1 MKPLVKLAVLLF
13 AVTLL
18 LTACTPSES
27 GIVPKPYTATNLEV
41 HFFDAGKADAILLT
55 TANSAVLIDTGE
67 KGFGKTILADL
78 EEKGV
83 SKLDYLIVTHFDQ
96 DHVGGAAKVL
106 ESITVG
112 TVLQSNQ
119 PKDSKEYDNYVDALN
134 AAGIVPV
141 TVRETYEFTQDGV
154 AYTVDPPRKSKYNE
168 DESNNSS
175 LIVSVV
181 NGGNRLLFTGDA
193 QTERL
198 AELLDTDS
206 TSYDVLKLPHHGQDE
221 PLLDPLLKSTKPS
234 YAVITS
240 SDDEPESEEVV
251 RALKQAGI
259 RILLTREGSFTL
271 ESDGTEIRLANDSG
285 LSAL

>member
-134 AAGIVPV
+134 TAGIVPV

-221 PLLDPLLKSTKPS
+221 PLLDPLLKSTKPT

>member
-1 MKPLVKLAVLLF
+1 MKPLVKPGVLLF
-13 AVTLL
+13 AITLL

-134 AAGIVPV
+134 TAGIVPV

-181 NGGNRLLFTGDA
+181 NGGNRFLFTGDA

-198 AELLDTDS
+198 AEFLDTDR

-259 RILLTREGSFTL
+259 RILLTREGSVTL
-271 ESDGTEIRLANDSG
+271 ESDGTEVRLANDSASP
-285 LSAL
+285 LF

>member
-1 MKPLVKLAVLLF
+1 MSKRLISILCMLA
-13 AVTLL
+13 LL
-18 LTACTPSES
+18 LSVRGSASAQERADVSP
-27 GIVPKPYTATNLEV
+27 LEV
-41 HFFDAGKADAILLT
+41 YFFDAGKADAILLT
-55 TANSAVLIDTGE
+55 TANTAVLIDTRE

-134 AAGIVPV
+134 TAGIVPV

-181 NGGNRLLFTGDA
+181 NGGNRFLFTGDA

-198 AELLDTDS
+198 AEFLDTDR

-234 YAVITS
+234 YVVITS
-240 SDDEPESEEVV
+240 SDDEPESEMVV
-251 RALKQAGI
+251 RALEQAGI
-259 RILLTREGSFTL
+259 RILLTREGSVTL
-271 ESDGTEIRLANDSG
+271 ESDGTEVRLANDSASP
-285 LSAL
+285 LF

>member
-134 AAGIVPV
+134 TAGIVPV

-154 AYTVDPPRKSKYNE
+154 AYTVDPPRKAKYNE

-181 NGGNRLLFTGDA
+181 NGGNRFLFTGDA

-198 AELLDTDS
+198 AEFLDTDR

-271 ESDGTEIRLANDSG
+271 VSDGTDVRLANDSG

>member
-41 HFFDAGKADAILLT
+41 HFFDAGKADAI
-55 TANSAVLIDTGE
+55 LIDTGE

-134 AAGIVPV
+134 TAGIVPV

-181 NGGNRLLFTGDA
+181 NGGNRFLFTGDA

-198 AELLDTDS
+198 AEFLDTDR
-206 TSYDVLKLPHHGQDE
+206 TSYDVLKFPHHGQDE

-259 RILLTREGSFTL
+259 RILLTREGSVTL
-271 ESDGTEIRLANDSG
+271 ESDGTEVRLANDSASP
-285 LSAL
+285 LF